1 MKTLLTCFL
10 LYAVLSAEAQDLSP
24 EKVVQ
29 AQLERY
35 NARDIEGF
43 MALMATEVFIDDF
56 DSGKKMATHFGAVK
70 NTYDSL
76 FEASPSLHSELLSR
90 MVIGNRVIDHEK
102 ITGRFGNP
110 NDIRLVVIYTVEKG
124 KINRITVLRED

>member
-1 MKTLLTCFL
+1 MKTLITCYILCCALTL
-10 LYAVLSAEAQDLSP
+10 QAQSLSP

-43 MALMATEVFIDDF
+43 MALMSEEVFIDDF
-56 DSGKKMATHFGAVK
+56 ESGKKSATHFGAVES
-70 NTYDSL
+70 TYEAL
-76 FEASPSLHSELLSR
+76 FEASPDLHSELLNR
-90 MVIGNRVIDHEK
+90 VVIGNRVIDHEK
-102 ITGRFGNP
+102 ITGRLGNP
-110 NDIRLVVIYTVEKG
+110 NPIRLVVIYTVEKG